1 MQATRACQLPGR
13 RSNATAV
20 PQCRCPLGGD
30 ARCITPQA
38 QLDGSGQSDTY
49 TPKFELEEA
58 ADDQLISSPRHRV
71 KLRAFDGAA
80 ALKNW

>member
-1 MQATRACQLPGR
+1 MHH
-13 RSNATAV
+13 S
-20 PQCRCPLGGD
+20 
-30 ARCITPQA
+30 QA
-38 QLDGSGQSDTY
+38 QLDWSGQSDTY

-71 KLRAFDGAA
+71 KLRAFNGAA